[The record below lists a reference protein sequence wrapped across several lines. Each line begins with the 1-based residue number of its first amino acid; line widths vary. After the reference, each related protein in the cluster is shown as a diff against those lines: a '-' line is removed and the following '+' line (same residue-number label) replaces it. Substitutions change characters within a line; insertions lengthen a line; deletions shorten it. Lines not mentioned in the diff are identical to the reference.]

1 MATSS
6 ESNPPKTDDGDRPP
20 RDEGTGAAGG
30 AETGTAVSPGRA
42 GDVESP
48 PGQEGRREDQTGT
61 HRRLEEAAAALARSG
76 IAGGGTPVPTPGS
89 DPYLGRVLDDRYRIV
104 QRLGTGGMGA
114 VFIGE
119 HLGLQKKVAIK
130 VVKQELAG
138 NDDVAQR
145 FAREALASAR
155 LDHPHVATALD
166 SGTLEEGGAYLVMQL
181 VRGRSLR
188 SYLGDRGPMTWTDAC
203 EVGAQVADALAAAHR
218 EGIVHRDLKPENLL
232 LEERD
237 GGALHVRVVD
247 FGIARV
253 TSPEMGRKTLTQTI
267 TRAGTVVGTPGYMAP
282 EQAMGDVVDER
293 TDLYALGVIVWELV
307 TGRDPYGRRERDVA
321 SLIRSQLVEPP
332 PSPDPSVLP
341 PPLEGLLRGLLQVDR
356 NHRPGSAGEVR
367 DALRQIAGFTGPSS
381 GVHAVVPAATP
392 LPGGAGGWATPA
404 TVDGEAATAAAAP
417 SGAGTL
423 EPVGS
428 VPPPASSLPP
438 PPRLGRAATIG
449 LALTAFALLVGG
461 GVGVGRW
468 LASGDGGTQDASRA
482 QDPGVAATPPPEGS
496 GTGAVPSTTGDED
509 DGDGAGN
516 RAEQAAEA
524 LEALALDP
532 ALPLLTQERITAM
545 LAAERWIDRE
555 RAAEWIAA
563 HEDQPGDTIP
573 EWARAVST
581 FELARGCRD
590 RADAIEELLRV
601 GDPRA
606 LRALER
612 IAEAPETGC
621 GPLGDED
628 CHGCI
633 RAELGRAIAVLRSV
647 R

>member
-6 ESNPPKTDDGDRPP
+6 ESNPPTTDDGDRP
-20 RDEGTGAAGG
+20 RDEGTGGAGG
-30 AETGTAVSPGRA
+30 AETGMGVSPGRA
-42 GDVESP
+42 DDGGSS
-48 PGQEGRREDQTGT
+48 PGQEGRGEDQTGT

-76 IAGGGTPVPTPGS
+76 IAGGGTPVPTPSS

-114 VFIGE
+114 VFVGE

-188 SYLGDRGPMTWTDAC
+188 SYLGDQGPMTWTDAC

-321 SLIRSQLVEPP
+321 SLIRS
-332 PSPDPSVLP
+332 
-341 PPLEGLLRGLLQVDR
+341 
-356 NHRPGSAGEVR
+356 
-367 DALRQIAGFTGPSS
+367 
-381 GVHAVVPAATP
+381 
-392 LPGGAGGWATPA
+392 
-404 TVDGEAATAAAAP
+404 
-417 SGAGTL
+417 
-423 EPVGS
+423 
-428 VPPPASSLPP
+428 
-438 PPRLGRAATIG
+438 
-449 LALTAFALLVGG
+449 
-461 GVGVGRW
+461 
-468 LASGDGGTQDASRA
+468 
-482 QDPGVAATPPPEGS
+482 
-496 GTGAVPSTTGDED
+496 
-509 DGDGAGN
+509 
-516 RAEQAAEA
+516 
-524 LEALALDP
+524 
-532 ALPLLTQERITAM
+532 
-545 LAAERWIDRE
+545 
-555 RAAEWIAA
+555 
-563 HEDQPGDTIP
+563 
-573 EWARAVST
+573 
-581 FELARGCRD
+581 
-590 RADAIEELLRV
+590 
-601 GDPRA
+601 
-606 LRALER
+606 
-612 IAEAPETGC
+612 
-621 GPLGDED
+621 
-628 CHGCI
+628 
-633 RAELGRAIAVLRSV
+633 
-647 R
+647 